1 MKIASTLTA
10 AQKAAL
16 AHPFDGVGAPAAAC
30 MRRGSGSRSALLT
43 CDVDAET
50 ADIFGGP
57 VWHASVSPPI
67 RAHAEALLDGVGVNG
82 LFEEFGDLL
91 MVLHLRKRMTAAEI
105 ERLGSVPQ

>member
-1 MKIASTLTA
+1 MTITSSLTA

-16 AHPFDGVGAPAAAC
+16 EHPFDGVGAPAAAC

-50 ADIFGGP
+50 ADVFGGP

-67 RAHAEALLDGVGVNG
+67 RAHAEALLDGVGANG
-82 LFEEFGDLL
+82 LFEEFGEQL

-105 ERLGSVPQ
+105 ERLGSVLQ

>member
-1 MKIASTLTA
+1 MKIVLSLTA
-10 AQKAAL
+10 AQEAAL

-50 ADIFGGP
+50 VNVFGGP

-67 RAHAEALLDGVGVNG
+67 RAHAEALLDGVGANG
-82 LFEEFGDLL
+82 LFEEFGELL
-91 MVLHLRKRMTAAEI
+91 MVLHLRKRMTPAEI